1 VCIYSTHPPKE
12 SVLTVEPLDSSQ
24 TSHFASSININH
36 DSAPDVRFASH
47 FGHDNWD
54 EEFAA
59 QAHGIFTDSGK
70 DIESICKSYFDNF
83 HQWLPFISQHEFWRG
98 FSSSGS
104 YPEFSTLLL
113 SMYLITHVPSQESNN
128 VDTLDPVYFFAKR
141 AWSRLQKAKEPSI
154 VLIEAGLLI
163 ATYENGQALAE
174 KSRSTMVACAE
185 MGYSMRLHKS
195 LRKKAEG
202 DPCGQIE
209 LEKQRRLWWGI
220 VTLER

>member
-1 VCIYSTHPPKE
+1 VE
-12 SVLTVEPLDSSQ
+12 SLDSSQ
-24 TSHFASSININH
+24 NNHFVSSVNVQH
-36 DSAPDVRFASH
+36 DSAPDVRLASH
-47 FGHDNWD
+47 FGRDNWD

-59 QAHGIFTDSGK
+59 QVHGIFTDSGK
-70 DIESICKSYFDNF
+70 DVESICRSYFDNF

-104 YPEFSTLLL
+104 CPEFSTLLL
-113 SMYLITHVPSQESNN
+113 SMYLITHVPSQECNII
-128 VDTLDPVYFFAKR
+128 DTLDPVYFIAKS
-141 AWSRLQKAKEPSI
+141 AWSRLQKVKEPSI
-154 VLIEAGLLI
+154 VLIQAGLLI

-174 KSRSTMVACAE
+174 KSRSTMAACAE
-185 MGYSMRLHKS
+185 MGYRMRLHKS